1 MNYKVELKNGMTFVC
16 NNISD
21 VLYDS
26 QKYAITIGEVVTFI
40 AVSDVLWIDPTF
52 ASAEV
57 TIHRNQANRIAT
69 IVAVWNDKM
78 LVRYQMPKGKV
89 FHNYLFP
96 NNTYKSVKFQ
106 NN

>member
-16 NNISD
+16 NQISD
-21 VLYDS
+21 ALYDR
-26 QKYAITIGEVVTFI
+26 KYAITIGDVVTFI
-40 AVSDVLWIDPTF
+40 AVSDVLWINPTF
-52 ASAEV
+52 EPCEV
-57 TIHRNQANRIAT
+57 IIERNQANRTAT

>member
-16 NNISD
+16 NQISD
-21 VLYDS
+21 ALYDR
-26 QKYAITIGEVVTFI
+26 KYAITIGDVVTFI

-52 ASAEV
+52 ESPEV
-57 TIHRNQANRIAT
+57 IIERNQANRTAT